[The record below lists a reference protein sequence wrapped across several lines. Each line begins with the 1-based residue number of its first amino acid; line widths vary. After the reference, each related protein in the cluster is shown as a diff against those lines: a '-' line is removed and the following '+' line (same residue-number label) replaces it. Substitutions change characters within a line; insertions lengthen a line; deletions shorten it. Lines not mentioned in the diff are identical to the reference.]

1 MQIKRVPMAEEE
13 HVTPAARKT
22 RRGRPRAPSQVARPN
37 RLVTFVT
44 DEEMEH
50 LTRIVVEEDRSM
62 ASVIHRIIAA
72 HIRDKQKNV

>member
-1 MQIKRVPMAEEE
+1 MAEEE
-13 HVTPAARKT
+13 HINQVASMG
-22 RRGRPRAPSQVARPN
+22 RRGRPRAHSQVARPN

-50 LTRIVVEEDRSM
+50 LMRAVVEEDRSM

-72 HIRDKQKNV
+72 HIRDKERNV

>member
-1 MQIKRVPMAEEE
+1 MRVPMAEEE
-13 HVTPAARKT
+13 HVAPAARK
-22 RRGRPRAPSQVARPN
+22 RRPGRPRTPSKVARSN

-50 LTRIVVEEDRSM
+50 LMRVVVEEDRSM

-72 HIRDKQKNV
+72 HIRD